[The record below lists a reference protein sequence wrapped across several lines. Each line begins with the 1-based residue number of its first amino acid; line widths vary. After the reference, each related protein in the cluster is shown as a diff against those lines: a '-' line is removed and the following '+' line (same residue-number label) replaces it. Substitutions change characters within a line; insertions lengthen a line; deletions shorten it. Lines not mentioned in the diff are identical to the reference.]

1 MPRHDLATDARPD
14 LGGDVGLC
22 GSSRRSGDEIGLRS
36 SDVGRPG
43 GDRRRSAQ
51 PLGGDDADAL
61 DTTESRGRAQRQRY
75 GDPSPVDA
83 ADARC
88 RPQPVRGRD
97 PTDDQPVPID
107 DQIDAMT
114 GDALAT
120 RLRRAP
126 LARRRLPPGSQTAA
140 DPIIPLALSDF
151 HDLRRLGLF
160 GDDGRN
166 PPPSWWAR

>member
-1 MPRHDLATDARPD
+1 MPRHDLGGDLRPELCGDAGLCARD
-14 LGGDVGLC
+14 VGVRSGDVGFG
-22 GSSRRSGDEIGLRS
+22 GSRQRG
-36 SDVGRPG
+36 
-43 GDRRRSAQ
+43 AQ
-51 PLGGDDADAL
+51 PLRDDDAHAL
-61 DTTESRGRAQRQRY
+61 DATEARGRAQRQRY
-75 GDPSPVDA
+75 GDPSPA
-83 ADARC
+83 HEPAPRGRA
-88 RPQPVRGRD
+88 QPVRGRD

-140 DPIIPLALSDF
+140 DPVIPLALSDF